1 MQNSFEA
8 KSKET
13 DQSSDNI
20 FTAPGIYLS
29 QNFVGKKK
37 GHTFG
42 TYNIHING
50 RLSSYA
56 SKSGWTLFFDG
67 IYLDSFDHKLNDAE
81 RALDLFLDKGV
92 EAVQNKNG
100 FFNVLLINENGTSVH
115 FLSDVLSSR
124 PWYVYQQNNTI
135 SVAPTPTYFADI
147 DLEMSLNAQA
157 LYEQIRLLHTGYDR
171 TLIEQIQR
179 VLPGFSYTIE
189 TNQTLKKERI
199 FSFDQLVDSSLTL
212 DECSEYI
219 KDLNAEVIKGV
230 LNHPLLKDFKV
241 QLPLTGGLDSRHLLA
256 ELLEQKAEIDQL
268 QHILIQKKDFDP
280 VTKIADSLN
289 LPLNFRSLD
298 QLDTK
303 NLLSRWTSRTG
314 GLSNIH
320 QYYLLNLKNTNSDES
335 RISFNGYL
343 MDLLMGMSVKTDK
356 LNSDNPYKAV
366 WNRTYS
372 SPSIRKL
379 LIPDSK
385 KHEKATEALIKEQ
398 VSAFKGEGWFKM
410 LMLDLHNRGL
420 HYTGNIDAMLEE
432 EVYSFSPAAS
442 LSVYQY
448 AAKAPHSVA
457 GDKKARLHSLQK
469 YFPEIASFPGV
480 EGIPF
485 SEMKIRA
492 EIIESPILKNLKS
505 LFKSIKSGFKKDHAP
520 ESEHSWIRKNEDLNT
535 IHHNAILNSELVNDG
550 HINSMGLK
558 LSWRLNEM
566 GGYQGWTLMS
576 FLSAEVAYRL
586 LVKKQSQ
593 TEVLNLLFEK

>member
-8 KSKET
+8 KSKEN
-13 DQSSDNI
+13 DQSSDDI

-29 QNFVGKKK
+29 QSLVGKKK
-37 GHTFG
+37 GYTFG
-42 TYNIHING
+42 SYNIHIEG

-56 SKSGWTLFFDG
+56 SKNGWTLFFDG
-67 IYLDSFDHKLNDAE
+67 IYLDSFDHKLSDAE
-81 RALDLFLDKGV
+81 RALDLFLDKGIK
-92 EAVQNKNG
+92 ALQNKNG
-100 FFNVLLINENGTSVH
+100 FFNVLLINENGTTIH
-115 FLSDVLSSR
+115 FLSDLLCSR
-124 PWYVYQQNNTI
+124 PWYLYQQNNTI
-135 SVAPTPTYFADI
+135 SVAPTPTYFTEL

-179 VLPGFSYTIE
+179 VLPGFSYTIKMD
-189 TNQTLKKERI
+189 QPLKKERI
-199 FSFDQLVDSSLTL
+199 FSFDQQVDSSLTL
-212 DECSEYI
+212 DKCSEYI

-256 ELLEQKAEIDQL
+256 ELLEQEAEIDQL

-280 VTKIADSLN
+280 VTKIAESLD
-289 LPLNFRSLD
+289 LPLNFKSLN

-356 LNSDNPYKAV
+356 LKSDNPYKAV

-372 SPSIRKL
+372 SPTIRKL

-385 KHEKATEALIKEQ
+385 KHEIATEALIKEQ
-398 VSAFKGEGWFKM
+398 VSAFNGEGWFKM
-410 LMLDLHNRGL
+410 LMLDIHNRGL
-420 HYTGNIDAMLEE
+420 HYTGNIDAMLED

-505 LFKSIKSGFKKDHAP
+505 LFKSLKSGFKKDHAP

-558 LSWRLNEM
+558 LSWHLNEM

-593 TEVLNLLFEK
+593 TEVLNLLFKK